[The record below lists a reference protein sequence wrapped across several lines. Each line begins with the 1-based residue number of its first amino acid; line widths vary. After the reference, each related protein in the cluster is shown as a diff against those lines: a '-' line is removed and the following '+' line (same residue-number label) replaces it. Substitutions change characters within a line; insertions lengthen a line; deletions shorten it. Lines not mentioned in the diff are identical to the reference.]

1 MFFMYDTILFDLD
14 GTLSDSAEGII
25 NCVQYALE
33 HMGIEA
39 PREELYCF
47 VGPPLKQMFIQ
58 KLGMDTKTAGQAQSL
73 YRERFSTV
81 GIRENRMY
89 DGVDELLQKLRA
101 AGARLAVATSKP
113 TKFSTQIVESYG
125 IMPYFDVVLG
135 SEFDGRRHSKAEV
148 IKDVLEMLAV
158 SDPSTVVMVG
168 DRSYDVAGAAEC
180 GIDCIGVYY
189 GYAEPGELEAAG
201 AVKTVGTVRELG
213 QYLLGQMGGEKVR
226 TEA

>member
-1 MFFMYDTILFDLD
+1 MYNTILFDLD

-25 NCVQYALE
+25 NCVQHALG

-47 VGPPLKQMFIQ
+47 VGPPLKQMFMQ
-58 KLGMDTKTAGQAQSL
+58 KFGMDAETAGRAQSL
-73 YRERFSTV
+73 YRERFSSV
-81 GIRENRMY
+81 GIMENRMY
-89 DGVDELLQKLRA
+89 DGIDEMLRELRA

-113 TKFSTQIVESYG
+113 TVFSTRIVESYG
-125 IMPYFDVVLG
+125 IMPYFDAVLG

-148 IKDVLEMLAV
+148 IRDVLGMLGV
-158 SDPSTVVMVG
+158 SDLSGVVMVG
-168 DRSYDVAGAAEC
+168 DRSYDVEGAAEC

-213 QYLLGQMGGEKVR
+213 EYLLSQTAGEKAR
-226 TEA
+226 TETR